1 MTKTNVG
8 VIGVGAMGYNHVRIY
23 SELENANLLAISDMV
38 RGTLDKVS
46 KEFNTVG
53 YVDFDNILQLEDLEA
68 VNIVVPTVFH
78 HDVVMSAIEA
88 GKNVL
93 VEKPIATK
101 LSEAQEMIK
110 AAKDSGVLLATG
122 HVERFN
128 PAVRVAKRLLEEN
141 EIGEVVTAHAK
152 RLGPYPPRIRDVGVA
167 TDLAI
172 HDIDIFNYLF
182 DSKANMVYANMSS
195 NLKNCEFED
204 HAEIIT
210 KYENEVLTILET
222 NWLTPYKKRQLNIT
236 GVDGIISVDYGS
248 QEVTLYKENNH
259 VEKVKVENK
268 EPLKEELRSFVNS
281 VQNKTTPD
289 VSGQDGFEALKI
301 VDAAMK
307 SAKNKN
313 LVYLDQMENFY
324 E

>member
-1 MTKTNVG
+1 MKQTNVG

-23 SELENANLLAISDMV
+23 TELENANLLAISDMV
-38 RGTLDKVS
+38 RGTLDNVS

-53 YVDFDNILQLEDLEA
+53 YVDYDNILQLDDLEA
-68 VNIVVPTVFH
+68 VNICVPTVFH

-93 VEKPIATK
+93 VEKPVASHIT
-101 LSEAQEMIK
+101 EAKEMID
-110 AAKDSGVLLATG
+110 AAKDAGVILATG

-128 PAVRVAKRLLEEN
+128 PAVRVAKRLLQEG
-141 EIGEVVTAHAK
+141 EIGEVVTANAK

-182 DSKANMVYANMSS
+182 ESKAEMVFANMSS

-204 HAEIIT
+204 HAEIMT
-210 KYENEVLTILET
+210 KYENGALSILET

-248 QEVTLYKENNH
+248 QTVTLYKENNH
-259 VEKVKVENK
+259 VEEVKVENK
-268 EPLKEELRSFVNS
+268 EPLKEELRSFVNA
-281 VQNKTTPD
+281 VQSNKEAEVT
-289 VSGQDGFEALKI
+289 GQDGYEALRI
-301 VDAAMK
+301 VEAAMK
-307 SAKNKN
+307 SSKEKN
-313 LVYLDQMENFY
+313 LIYLE
-324 E
+324 

>member
-1 MTKTNVG
+1 MKQTNVG

-53 YVDFDNILQLEDLEA
+53 YVDVDNILQLEDIEA
-68 VNIVVPTVFH
+68 VNICVPTVFH
-78 HDVVMSAIEA
+78 HDVVMNAIEA

-93 VEKPIATK
+93 VEKPVASK
-101 LSEAQEMIK
+101 LDEAREMID
-110 AAKDSGVLLATG
+110 AAKDAGVILATG

-128 PAVRVAKRLLEEN
+128 PAVRVAKRLIDEG
-141 EIGEVVTAHAK
+141 EIGDVVTANAK
-152 RLGPYPPRIRDVGVA
+152 RLGPFPPRIRDVGVA
-167 TDLAI
+167 IDLAI

-182 DSKANMVYANMSS
+182 EGKASSVYANMSS
-195 NLKNCEFED
+195 NLKNCKFED

-210 KYENEVLTILET
+210 KYDNDVLTILET

-236 GVDGIISVDYGS
+236 GVDGIISVDYGE
-248 QEVTLYKENNH
+248 QTVTVFKENDK

-268 EPLKEELRSFVNS
+268 EPLKEELRSFVDA
-281 VQNKTTPD
+281 VQTKGTPE
-289 VSGQDGFEALKI
+289 VSGQDGYEALKI
-301 VDAAMK
+301 VEAAMK
-307 SAKNKN
+307 SSKEKK
-313 LVYLDQMENFY
+313 LIEFD
-324 E
+324 

>member
-1 MTKTNVG
+1 MKETNVG

-23 SELENANLLAISDMV
+23 SELENTNLVAISDMV
-38 RGTLDKVS
+38 RGTLDSVS

-53 YVDFDNILQLEDLEA
+53 YVDMDNILQLDDVEA
-68 VNIVVPTVFH
+68 VNICVPTVFH
-78 HDVVMSAIEA
+78 HDVVMNAIEA

-93 VEKPIATK
+93 VEKPIASK
-101 LSEAQEMIK
+101 LTEAREMIN
-110 AAKDSGVLLATG
+110 AAKDAGVTLATG

-128 PAVRVAKRLLEEN
+128 PAVRVAKELIDSG

-167 TDLAI
+167 IDLAI

-182 DSKANMVYANMSS
+182 ESKANTVFANMSS

-204 HAEIIT
+204 HAEIMT
-210 KYENEVLTILET
+210 KYDNEVLSILET

-236 GVDGIISVDYGS
+236 GVDGIISVDYGNQS
-248 QEVTLYKENNH
+248 VTVYKENDK

-268 EPLKEELRSFVNS
+268 EPLKEELRSFVNA
-281 VQNKTTPD
+281 VQTNTEPE
-289 VSGQDGFEALKI
+289 VSGEDGYEALKI
-301 VDAAMK
+301 VEAAMRSSK
-307 SAKNKN
+307 DKN
-313 LVYLDQMENFY
+313 LIYLE
-324 E
+324 

>member
-1 MTKTNVG
+1 MMETNVG

-23 SELENANLLAISDMV
+23 SELENTNLVAVSDMV
-38 RGTLDKVS
+38 RGTLDSVS

-53 YVDFDNILQLEDLEA
+53 YVDMDNSLQLDDVEA
-68 VNIVVPTVFH
+68 VNICVPTVFH
-78 HDVVMSAIEA
+78 HDVVMNAIEA

-93 VEKPIATK
+93 VEKPIASK
-101 LSEAQEMIK
+101 LTEAREMIN
-110 AAKDSGVLLATG
+110 AAKDAGVTLATG

-128 PAVRVAKRLLEEN
+128 PAVRVAKELIDSG

-167 TDLAI
+167 IDLAI

-182 DSKANMVYANMSS
+182 ESKANTVFANMSS

-204 HAEIIT
+204 HAEIMT
-210 KYENEVLTILET
+210 KYDNEVLSILET

-236 GVDGIISVDYGS
+236 GVDGIISVDYGNQS
-248 QEVTLYKENNH
+248 VTVYKENDK

-268 EPLKEELRSFVNS
+268 EPLKEELRSFVNA
-281 VQNKTTPD
+281 VQTNTEPE
-289 VSGQDGFEALKI
+289 VSGEDGYEALKI
-301 VDAAMK
+301 VEAAMRSSK
-307 SAKNKN
+307 DKN
-313 LVYLDQMENFY
+313 LIYLE
-324 E
+324 

>member
-1 MTKTNVG
+1 MKQTNVG

-38 RGTLDKVS
+38 RGTLDSVS

-53 YVDFDNILQLEDLEA
+53 YVDFDNILQLEDIEA
-68 VNIVVPTVFH
+68 VNICVPTVFH
-78 HDVVMSAIEA
+78 HDVVMNAIEA

-93 VEKPIATK
+93 VEKPVASK
-101 LSEAQEMIK
+101 LNEAQEMID
-110 AAKDSGVLLATG
+110 AAKDAGVILATG

-128 PAVRVAKRLLEEN
+128 PAVRVAKKLIDEN
-141 EIGEVVTAHAK
+141 EIGDIVTAHAK

-167 TDLAI
+167 IDLAI

-182 DSKANMVYANMSS
+182 NGSAHTVFANMSS

-204 HAEIIT
+204 HAEIMT
-210 KYENEVLTILET
+210 KYDDDVLTILET

-236 GVDGIISVDYGS
+236 GVEGIISVDYGEQS
-248 QEVTLYKENNH
+248 VTVYKENNK

-268 EPLKEELRSFVNS
+268 EPLKEELRSFVNA
-281 VQNKTTPD
+281 VQTNGTPE
-289 VSGQDGFEALKI
+289 VSGQDGYEALKI

-307 SAKNKN
+307 SAKEKK
-313 LVYLDQMENFY
+313 LIILDEMGE
-324 E
+324 

>member
-1 MTKTNVG
+1 MKKTNVG

-23 SELENANLLAISDMV
+23 SELENTNLVAISDMV
-38 RGTLDKVS
+38 RGTLDSVS

-53 YVDFDNILQLEDLEA
+53 YVDMDNILQLDDVEA
-68 VNIVVPTVFH
+68 VNICVPTVFH
-78 HDVVMSAIEA
+78 HDVVMNAIEA

-93 VEKPIATK
+93 VEKPIASK
-101 LSEAQEMIK
+101 LNEAREMIN
-110 AAKDSGVLLATG
+110 AAKDADVTLATG

-128 PAVRVAKRLLEEN
+128 PAVRVAKKLIDEG

-167 TDLAI
+167 IDLAI

-182 DSKANMVYANMSS
+182 ESKANTVFANMSS

-204 HAEIIT
+204 HAEIMT
-210 KYENEVLTILET
+210 KYDNEVLSILET

-236 GVDGIISVDYGS
+236 GDDGIISVDYGNQS
-248 QEVTLYKENNH
+248 VTVYKENDK

-268 EPLKEELRSFVNS
+268 EPLKEELRSFVNA
-281 VQNKTTPD
+281 VQTNTEPE
-289 VSGQDGFEALKI
+289 VSGEDGYEALKI
-301 VDAAMK
+301 VEAAMRSSK
-307 SAKNKN
+307 DKN
-313 LVYLDQMENFY
+313 LIYLE
-324 E
+324 

>member
-1 MTKTNVG
+1 MKQTNVG
-8 VIGVGAMGYNHVRIY
+8 VIGVGSMGYNHVRIY

-38 RGTLDKVS
+38 RGTLDNVS

-53 YVDFDNILQLEDLEA
+53 YVDYDNILQIDDIEA
-68 VNIVVPTVFH
+68 VNICVPTVFH
-78 HDVVMSAIEA
+78 HDVVMRAIEA

-93 VEKPIATK
+93 VEKPVASHIN
-101 LSEAQEMIK
+101 EAQEMIE
-110 AAKDSGVLLATG
+110 AAKDAGVILATG

-128 PAVRVAKRLLEEN
+128 PAVRVAKRLLQEG
-141 EIGEVVTAHAK
+141 EIGEVVTANAK

-182 DSKANMVYANMSS
+182 ESKAEMVFANMSS

-204 HAEIIT
+204 HAEIMT
-210 KYENEVLTILET
+210 KYENGALSILET

-248 QEVTLYKENNH
+248 QSVTLYKENNK
-259 VEKVKVENK
+259 VENVKVENK
-268 EPLKEELRSFVNS
+268 EPLKEELRSFVNA
-281 VQNKTTPD
+281 VQSNTEAEVT
-289 VSGQDGFEALKI
+289 GRDGYEALRI
-301 VDAAMK
+301 VEAAMK
-307 SAKNKN
+307 SSKEKN
-313 LVYLDQMENFY
+313 LVYLE
-324 E
+324 

>member
-110 AAKDSGVLLATG
+110 AAKDAGVLLATG

-141 EIGEVVTAHAK
+141 
-152 RLGPYPPRIRDVGVA
+152 
-167 TDLAI
+167 
-172 HDIDIFNYLF
+172 
-182 DSKANMVYANMSS
+182 
-195 NLKNCEFED
+195 
-204 HAEIIT
+204 
-210 KYENEVLTILET
+210 
-222 NWLTPYKKRQLNIT
+222 
-236 GVDGIISVDYGS
+236 
-248 QEVTLYKENNH
+248 
-259 VEKVKVENK
+259 
-268 EPLKEELRSFVNS
+268 
-281 VQNKTTPD
+281 
-289 VSGQDGFEALKI
+289 
-301 VDAAMK
+301 
-307 SAKNKN
+307 
-313 LVYLDQMENFY
+313 
-324 E
+324 

>member
-1 MTKTNVG
+1 MKETNVG

-23 SELENANLLAISDMV
+23 SELENTNLVAISDMV
-38 RGTLDKVS
+38 RGTLDSVS

-53 YVDFDNILQLEDLEA
+53 YVDMDNILQLDDVEA
-68 VNIVVPTVFH
+68 VNICVPTVFH
-78 HDVVMSAIEA
+78 HDVVMNAIEA

-93 VEKPIATK
+93 VEKPIASK
-101 LSEAQEMIK
+101 LTEAREMIN
-110 AAKDSGVLLATG
+110 AAKDAGVTLATG

-128 PAVRVAKRLLEEN
+128 PAVRVAKELIDAG

-167 TDLAI
+167 IDLAI

-182 DSKANMVYANMSS
+182 ESKANTVFANMSS

-204 HAEIIT
+204 HAEIMT
-210 KYENEVLTILET
+210 KYDNEVLSILET

-236 GVDGIISVDYGS
+236 GVDGIISVDYGNQS
-248 QEVTLYKENNH
+248 VTVYKENDK

-268 EPLKEELRSFVNS
+268 EPLKEELRSFVNA
-281 VQNKTTPD
+281 VQTKTEPE
-289 VSGQDGFEALKI
+289 VSGEDGYEALKI
-301 VDAAMK
+301 VEAAMRSSK
-307 SAKNKN
+307 DKN
-313 LVYLDQMENFY
+313 LIYLE
-324 E
+324 